1 MNVVR
6 DLTGGFLVIV
16 AAGVVAIA
24 QNAARD
30 DGIPLIPKAAEI
42 VSGNPYTPESPSADN
57 PNATA
62 GRESVGGRSEPR
74 AGLSSTVLTGQELA
88 SGVVSKDRLS
98 ELLAAGSIVLIDARL
113 PGEYGAGHIEGA
125 INIPYEKLPEYYE
138 KLTAT
143 VPLDAA
149 IVCYCRSV
157 TCDDSENLVRELKF
171 TGYNNVVLF
180 KGGWDE
186 WSQAADP
193 RTGPPSQE

>member
-30 DGIPLIPKAAEI
+30 DGIPLIPKAAET

-74 AGLSSTVLTGQELA
+74 AGLSSTVLTAQELA

-98 ELLAAGSIVLIDARL
+98 ELLAAGSVVLVDARL

-157 TCDDSENLVRELKF
+157 TCDDSANFARELEF
-171 TGYNNVVLF
+171 LGYKNVILY

-186 WSQAADP
+186 WSQTADP
-193 RTGPPSQE
+193 RTGSASQE